1 MLAAARHSLP
11 AVDVAERVCFRF
23 GQFCTAITGSTG
35 NQQNPLSEFLG
46 IVVALPLFHAD
57 ERYWRNR
64 WGGGEN
70 ALLLNP
76 TMHRSIP
83 RSDGTEVAGDKNA
96 RR

>member
-1 MLAAARHSLP
+1 MFAAARQSPP
-11 AVDVAERVCFRF
+11 AINVAERVCFRF

-57 ERYWRNR
+57 ERYWGSR